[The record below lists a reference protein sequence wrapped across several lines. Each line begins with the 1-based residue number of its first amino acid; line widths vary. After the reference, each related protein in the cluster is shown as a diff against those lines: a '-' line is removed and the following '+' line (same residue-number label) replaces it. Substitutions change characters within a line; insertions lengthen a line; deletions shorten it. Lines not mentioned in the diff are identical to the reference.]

1 MALSNDDGIKKSII
15 KCILVSLSFGI
26 LAGIIF
32 CINSSFIIKVCFHNK
47 VRNYIVYLIAVALPM
62 IAISSSISGYFTAVR
77 RVYKNVIANFLE
89 YVAKVIITV
98 FLLKKNLPT
107 GNIENICF
115 ALILGDVL
123 SEVFSFTFNI
133 FALILDLNKH
143 IGNTYKQRNSFIYRI
158 FRILL
163 PVAITS
169 YIRSGLSTIKHLLI
183 PSSLEKNGLN
193 CEEALS
199 KYRNNN
205 RYGNA
210 NCAISCNLF
219 KCSCRAAYSRIF

>member
-1 MALSNDDGIKKSII
+1 MAFGNDNGIKKSII

-26 LAGIIF
+26 IAGIIF
-32 CINSSFIIKVCFHNK
+32 CINSSFIVKVCFHNK
-47 VRNYIVYLIAVALPM
+47 VRNSIVYLIAVALPM

-89 YVAKVIITV
+89 YVAKVIIT
-98 FLLKKNLPT
+98 FFFLKKYLPT
-107 GNIENICF
+107 GSIEKICF

-123 SEVFSFTFNI
+123 SEVFSCTLNI
-133 FALILDLNKH
+133 FALIFDLNNH
-143 IGNTYKQRNSFIYRI
+143 IGNTYKDRNSFLYRI

-183 PSSLEKNGLN
+183 PNSLEKNGLN
-193 CEEALS
+193 CEEALA
-199 KYRNNN
+199 KYRNYN

-210 NCAISCNLF
+210 NRTFSSNIF
-219 KCSCRAAYSRIF
+219 KCCSRATYSRIF

>member
-1 MALSNDDGIKKSII
+1 MALGNDNGIKKSII
-15 KCILVSLSFGI
+15 KCILVSLSFGVF
-26 LAGIIF
+26 AGIIF
-32 CINSSFIIKVCFHNK
+32 CINSSFIVRICFHNK
-47 VRNYIVYLIAVALPM
+47 VRNSIVYLIAVALPL
-62 IAISSSISGYFTAVR
+62 ISVSSSISGYFTAVR

-89 YVAKVIITV
+89 YVAKVAITV
-98 FLLKKNLPT
+98 FLLKKYLPT
-107 GNIENICF
+107 ESIENICF

-143 IGNTYKQRNSFIYRI
+143 IGTTYKDRNSFLFRI

-193 CEEALS
+193 CDEALA
-199 KYRNNN
+199 KYRHHN

-210 NCAISCNLF
+210 NRTFSRNLF
-219 KCSCRAAYSRIF
+219 KCNCRSTNSRIF

>member
-1 MALSNDDGIKKSII
+1 MAFGNDDGIKKSII
-15 KCILVSLSFGI
+15 KCILVSLSFGLI
-26 LAGIIF
+26 AGIIF
-32 CINSSFIIKVCFHNK
+32 CINSSFIVRVCFHSK
-47 VRNYIVYLIAVALPM
+47 VRDSIVYLIAVALPM
-62 IAISSSISGYFTAVR
+62 IAVSSSISGYFTAVR

-89 YVAKVIITV
+89 YIAKVIITI
-98 FLLKKNLPT
+98 FLLKKYLPT
-107 GNIENICF
+107 GSIENICF

-123 SEVFSFTFNI
+123 SEVFSFSFNI
-133 FALILDLNKH
+133 FALIFDLNKY
-143 IGNTYKQRNSFIYRI
+143 IGNTYKNRNSFIYRI

-183 PSSLEKNGLN
+183 PSSLEKNGLTP
-193 CEEALS
+193 EDALA

-205 RYGNA
+205 GYGNA

-219 KCSCRAAYSRIF
+219 KCCSRTSYSRVF